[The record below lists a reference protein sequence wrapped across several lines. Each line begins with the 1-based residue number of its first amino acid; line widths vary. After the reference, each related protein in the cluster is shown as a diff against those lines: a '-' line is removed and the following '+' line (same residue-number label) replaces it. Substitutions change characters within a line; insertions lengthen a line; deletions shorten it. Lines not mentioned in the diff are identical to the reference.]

1 MGVAVTVAE
10 RLTRVVELLEP
21 IQVQG
26 LADEASEQ
34 AGFLNQLELHL
45 TEVPEVQSVTMG
57 QRLFFP
63 FLKTSR
69 ERQSGAGVGAAS
81 SARPSPAPPSVRFL
95 SWFQGCR
102 LHIQTS
108 LLCSRQGRRAGGV
121 CPLGPFS

>member
-10 RLTRVVELLEP
+10 HLTRVVELLEL

-26 LADEASEQ
+26 LAGEASEQ

-45 TEVPEVQSVTMG
+45 TEVPEVPSVTMG

-81 SARPSPAPPSVRFL
+81 SARPPPAPPSVRFL
-95 SWFQGCR
+95 S
-102 LHIQTS
+102 
-108 LLCSRQGRRAGGV
+108 
-121 CPLGPFS
+121 